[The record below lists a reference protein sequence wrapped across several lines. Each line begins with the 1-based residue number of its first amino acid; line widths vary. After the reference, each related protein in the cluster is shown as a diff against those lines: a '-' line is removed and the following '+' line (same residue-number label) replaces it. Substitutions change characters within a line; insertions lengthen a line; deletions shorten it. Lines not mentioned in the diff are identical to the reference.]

1 MVLSLKSEK
10 VSLERKPMLNF
21 NAKTSKSSILFEKKI
36 KTMSEVL
43 NTAMVLPRNWMQIE
57 QRVMP
62 S

>member
-43 NTAMVLPRNWMQIE
+43 NTAMVLPRN
-57 QRVMP
+57 
-62 S
+62 